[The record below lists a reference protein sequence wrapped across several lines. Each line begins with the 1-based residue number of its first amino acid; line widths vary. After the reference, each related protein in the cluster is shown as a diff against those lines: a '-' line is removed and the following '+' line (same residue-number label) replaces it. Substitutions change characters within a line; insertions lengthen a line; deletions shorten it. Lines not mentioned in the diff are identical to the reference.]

1 MTTQSERC
9 FAKVIQVEDLSFSYP
24 DGTPALEGIS
34 LEICQG
40 EKVGLVGPNGAG
52 KSTLLL
58 HFNGIFSSNG
68 NVQILGMKPEK
79 KNIKSIRQKVGL
91 VFQNP
96 DDQLF
101 CPTVFDDVAFGAR
114 NLGLSEELVAERV
127 ERALQAVG
135 LAGLEYHSALHL
147 SFGEKKRLSIA
158 TILAMDSEILVLD
171 EPTSNLDPRGKKDI
185 TQLLREIGGTQ
196 IIVTHDLSLVR
207 DLCERVIVLS
217 KGRKVAD
224 GPTGEVLG
232 DQGFLESHGL
242 A

>member
-1 MTTQSERC
+1 MTRE
-9 FAKVIQVEDLSFSYP
+9 KVVQIKKLSFSYP
-24 DGTPALEGIS
+24 DGTAALEDVS
-34 LEICQG
+34 LDIFRD
-40 EKVGLVGPNGAG
+40 EKVALLGPNGAG

-58 HFNGIFSSNG
+58 HFNGMFSSNG
-68 NVQILGMKPEK
+68 NVRILGIKLEK
-79 KNIKSIRQKVGL
+79 KNVKSIRQKMGL

-114 NLGLSEELVAERV
+114 NLGLSEDLVAQRV
-127 ERALQAVG
+127 EQALGAVG
-135 LAGLEYHSALHL
+135 LDGFEQHSAFHL

-185 TQLLREIGGTQ
+185 TKLLREIGGTQ

-232 DQGFLESHGL
+232 DRGFLESHGL